1 MPMKVAALLLTVC
14 LVAGCRADEADLR
27 EKRLFAYFSTTSSTT
42 VTTVTITD
50 ISTCLSTK
58 TGNCN
63 GRRKK
68 RLALNYI
75 EDLEQMNDIPL
86 DSTRQVENIEVRQ
99 VRAADDAGEREGKVL
114 TIWTTHFSTLTVTT
128 TSVLASTTVTASA
141 LCLAPNVAKTCFG
154 G

>member
-1 MPMKVAALLLTVC
+1 MKVAALLLTVC
-14 LVAGCRADEADLR
+14 LAAGCRADEADLR
-27 EKRLFAYFSTTSSTT
+27 EERLVAYFSTTSSTT
-42 VTTVTITD
+42 LTTVTITD

-68 RLALNYI
+68 RLSFNYI

-86 DSTRQVENIEVRQ
+86 DSTQQVENFEVRHE
-99 VRAADDAGEREGKVL
+99 RSADGEGDREGKIL
-114 TIWTTHFSTLTVTT
+114 TIWTTYFSTLTVTS
-128 TSVLASTTVTASA
+128 TSVLASTTITASA

>member
-1 MPMKVAALLLTVC
+1 MKVAALLLTLC
-14 LVAGCRADEADLR
+14 LAAGCRADEADLR
-27 EKRLFAYFSTTSSTT
+27 EKRLVAYYSTTSSTA

-75 EDLEQMNDIPL
+75 EDLEQMNDTPL
-86 DSTRQVENIEVRQ
+86 DSTQLEENIEVRHE
-99 VRAADDAGEREGKVL
+99 RSADGEREGKIL
-114 TIWTTHFSTLTVTT
+114 TIWTTYFSTLTVTS